1 MLTRTPAGLIKTP
14 SGVCVMSRLACHS
27 ERRAGGRSEESLSAR
42 GAACALLDLKIT
54 GGEIIDGTGSPG
66 YSGTVL
72 VEGDTLHIHRG
83 DASGIQAAR
92 EINASGHVVC
102 PGFIDLHSH
111 GGLTLLREP
120 EHLPKVRQGVTTEL
134 IGIDGNSVAP
144 FKTQAELHRFIELDC
159 GLNDWPPMPADWLT
173 VAELLRKY
181 DGRGS
186 VNVAYIL
193 GNSPVR
199 IWGVGWDNRP
209 ATRAETADMQ
219 AVVREAMEEG
229 AWGLSTGLDYPPGSF
244 ADTAE
249 LVALCQTTARLGGFY
264 HTHTRASLL
273 KTGLL
278 APWEEA
284 VEIGRQSGI
293 GVHLTHYRQG
303 QQGVGSHLDY
313 IGLVERSRDE
323 GLDVTFDCYTYPY
336 SGTRVTIMLP
346 QWAMDGGP
354 ERLKRALRDLRD
366 RDRMRRDMERGE
378 LGYEYRAAVPEAPEG
393 PQSARLAAG
402 GSKRSALREPQGPP
416 HGAGGSKGSALREPQ
431 GPSATRLEPVEG
443 PRRRFEE
450 NWLTNFKLPH
460 NKQHEGHSIAE
471 VANALGKDPYDA
483 LFDLLAEEGLGIST
497 VGLGTNA
504 HTLPA
509 FVAHPYGMVA
519 SDAILFG
526 DMPNPRTYGCFPV
539 VLAEFVRAEKHLRL
553 PEAVRK
559 MTSFP
564 AQRLGLPDRGVLRDG
579 FKADVVIFDKHTVKT
594 RASKADPKVY
604 PEGIP
609 YVIVNG
615 KVVID
620 QGRHTGV
627 FPGRGLRRGRSAT

>member
-1 MLTRTPAGLIKTP
+1 M
-14 SGVCVMSRLACHS
+14 
-27 ERRAGGRSEESLSAR
+27 
-42 GAACALLDLKIT
+42 LDLKIT
-54 GGEIIDGTGSPG
+54 GGEIVDGTGSPG
-66 YSGTVL
+66 FFGTIL
-72 VEGDTLHIHRG
+72 VAGDTVRIHRG
-83 DASGIQAAR
+83 DHSHLEAAR
-92 EINASGHVVC
+92 TIDAAGHVVC
-102 PGFIDLHSH
+102 PGFVDVHSH
-111 GGLTLLREP
+111 GGLTILREP

-134 IGIDGNSVAP
+134 IGIDGNSFAP
-144 FKTQAELHRFIELDC
+144 FKSQEELHRFIELDC

-173 VAELLRKY
+173 VAEFLRKY
-181 DGRGS
+181 DGRAS
-186 VNVAYIL
+186 VNIAYIL

-209 ATRAETADMQ
+209 ATKAETANMQ

-244 ADTAE
+244 ADTDE
-249 LVALCQTTARLGGFY
+249 LIALSDTAARLGGFY

-273 KTGLL
+273 KRGLL

-284 VEIGRQSGI
+284 VEIGRRSGI
-293 GVHLTHYRQG
+293 GVHLTHYRQS
-303 QQGVGSHLDY
+303 QQGAGSHLDY
-313 IGLVERSRDE
+313 IGLVEKARDE

-346 QWAMDGGP
+346 QRTMEGGP
-354 ERLKRALRDLRD
+354 ERLKQALRDPRD
-366 RDRMRRDMERGE
+366 REQMRQDMERGDI
-378 LGYEYRAAVPEAPEG
+378 GYGYRPAVPEVHEG
-393 PQSARLAAG
+393 PQSSRPGTSIALHRAQGVQGAG
-402 GSKRSALREPQGPP
+402 GSKAPALREPQGPP
-416 HGAGGSKGSALREPQ
+416 PAGAA
-431 GPSATRLEPVEG
+431 
-443 PRRRFEE
+443 RRFEE
-450 NWLTNFKLPH
+450 NWLTNFHLPH
-460 NKQHEGHSIAE
+460 NKQYEGHSIAE
-471 VANALGKDPYDA
+471 IAAMRGQDPFDC

-497 VGLGTNA
+497 VGLGTNP

-509 FVAHPYGMVA
+509 FVSHPYGMIA

-526 DMPNPRTYGCFPV
+526 DMPNPRTYGCFPI

-553 PEAVRK
+553 PEAIRK

-564 AQRLGLPDRGVLRDG
+564 AQRIGLPDRGILRDG
-579 FKADVVIFDKHTVKT
+579 FKADIVIFDKHTVKT
-594 RASKADPKVY
+594 RATKSNPKVY

-627 FPGRGLRRGRSAT
+627 FPGRALRRGHRTT